1 MTSGSVNHNLI
12 GIVCVIGGTVA
23 LGLQDMLIKLLAEDY
38 PYPLH
43 EIGLV
48 RSLVALVLVFG
59 FLWLEGGFRQ
69 LVSNRLGIHMWRGLL
84 LILANMAYFL
94 GLSVMP
100 LADAAAVFFSAPLI
114 ITLLAIPFLGEKV
127 GPRRW
132 TAIII
137 GMLGVLI
144 MLRPGSDAVRL
155 AALLPLLAAICYA
168 SIQILTRKLGTTDN
182 ASVMAFYV
190 QACFLVFSGVFGLLF
205 GSGWAMPGDGNMAL
219 TFLLKAWAWPDMMGI
234 LLMGGCGVMVG
245 IGSYLLSQAYRIA
258 QARTVAPFEYTGLPF
273 AVLLGFIVWG
283 ELPDGWSFAGILLI
297 ALSGVYV
304 FFRETRDNDDLHAE
318 DPNIR

>member
-1 MTSGSVNHNLI
+1 MNPPVSNHNII
-12 GIVCVIGGTVA
+12 GILCVIGGTIA
-23 LGLQDMLIKLLAEDY
+23 LGVQDMLIKLLSERY

-69 LVSNRLGIHMWRGLL
+69 VVSNRLGTHLWRGFL
-84 LILANMAYFL
+84 LIIANMAYFL
-94 GLSVMP
+94 GLSIMP

-114 ITLLAIPFLGEKV
+114 ITLLAVPFLGEKV

-137 GMLGVLI
+137 GMIGVLI
-144 MLRPGSDAVRL
+144 MLRPGGDAIRL
-155 AALLPLLAAICYA
+155 AALLPLLAAVCYA

-190 QACFLVFSGVFGLLF
+190 QACFLGFSALFGLAF
-205 GSGWAMPGDGNMAL
+205 GSGWALPGDGNVAL
-219 TFLLKAWAWPDMMGI
+219 SFLLKPWAWPDATGMM
-234 LLMGGCGVMVG
+234 LMAGCGVMVG
-245 IGSYLLSQAYRIA
+245 LGSYLLSQAYRIA

-283 ELPDGWSFAGILLI
+283 ELPDAVSFAGILLI
-297 ALSGVYV
+297 AFSGVYV
-304 FFRETRDNDDLHAE
+304 FFRETRKRPDMHAE

>member
-1 MTSGSVNHNLI
+1 MTSGAANHNLI
-12 GIVCVIGGTVA
+12 GILCVIGGTIA
-23 LGLQDMLIKLLAEDY
+23 LGVQDMLIKLLSESY

-43 EIGLV
+43 EIGLI

-69 LVSNRLGIHMWRGLL
+69 LRSNRLGIHLWRGFL

-94 GLSVMP
+94 GLSMMP

-114 ITLLAIPFLGEKV
+114 ITLLAVPFLGEKV

-132 TAIII
+132 TAIVI

-144 MLRPGSDAVRL
+144 MLRPGTDAIRL
-155 AALLPLLAAICYA
+155 AALLPLAAAVCYA

-190 QACFLVFSGVFGLLF
+190 QACFLVFSALFGLAF
-205 GSGWAMPGDGNMAL
+205 GSGWTQPDGNLAL
-219 TFLLKAWAWPDMMGI
+219 TFLLKPWAWPDFMGMM
-234 LLMGGCGVMVG
+234 LMGGCGVMVG

-273 AVLLGFIVWG
+273 AVLLGFLVWG
-283 ELPDGWSFAGILLI
+283 QLPDQWSLAGILLI
-297 ALSGVYV
+297 ALSGLYV
-304 FFRETRDNDDLHAE
+304 FFRETRDKTELHAE

>member
-1 MTSGSVNHNLI
+1 MPPSAGSHNLI
-12 GIVCVIGGTVA
+12 GIVCVIGGTIA
-23 LGLQDMLIKLLAEDY
+23 LGVQDMLIKLLAGSY

-48 RSLVALVLVFG
+48 RSVVALVLVFG

-69 LVSNRLGIHMWRGLL
+69 LVSNRLGIHLWRGGL
-84 LILANMAYFL
+84 LILANMTYFL
-94 GLSVMP
+94 GLSMMP

-137 GMLGVLI
+137 GLLGVLI
-144 MLRPGSDAVRL
+144 MLRPGGDAVRL
-155 AALLPLLAAICYA
+155 AALLPLLAAVCYA

-190 QACFLVFSGVFGLLF
+190 QACFLVFSALFGLVF
-205 GSGWAMPGDGNMAL
+205 GSGWAAPADGDTAL
-219 TFLLKAWAWPDMMGI
+219 TFLLKSWAWPDATGF
-234 LLMGGCGVMVG
+234 LLMAGCGVMVG

-273 AVLLGFIVWG
+273 AVLLGFLVWG
-283 ELPDGWSFAGILLI
+283 ELPDGWSLAGILLI
-297 ALSGVYV
+297 AFSGVYV
-304 FFRETRDNDDLHAE
+304 FYRETREREDIHAE

>member
-1 MTSGSVNHNLI
+1 MTSRAVNHNLI
-12 GIVCVIGGTVA
+12 GILCVIGGTVA

-69 LVSNRLGIHMWRGLL
+69 LVTNRLGIHMWRGLL

-94 GLSVMP
+94 GLSMMP

-190 QACFLVFSGVFGLLF
+190 QACFLAFSGVFGLLF
-205 GSGWAMPGDGNMAL
+205 GSGWAMPGDGNLAL
-219 TFLLKAWAWPDMMGI
+219 TFLLKAWAWPDTTGI

-304 FFRETRDNDDLHAE
+304 FFRETRDSDDLHAE